1 MSRKSAETSRP
12 IFREFHSPKELHWLT
27 SIISALRT
35 HALSGMRTSFI
46 GQAMK
51 SSYYACNLESG
62 KGDHLFRTAI
72 HITNGTIGTGS
83 DNRRK
88 QIINDKLAEESLF
101 EGLMEK
107 FRIRF
112 RHLAINL
119 QRSIKAAIEKNL
131 DTVQRSLDIVKSE
144 NVASESEQEKDF
156 RGRVEAKIKTA
167 EEKIRQIHSSPPRNP
182 AGGAEPPERR
192 TTLQSRLKF
201 DSLRRRRTDDSTA
214 SSKGGKEKGP
224 FQEHFSC
231 YAGLTWEVLRDYLLS
246 KWPNIKLVERKV

>member
-1 MSRKSAETSRP
+1 MSKKSAETSKP

-27 SIISALRT
+27 SIISALGT

-72 HITNGTIGTGS
+72 HITNGTTGTRS
-83 DNRRK
+83 DIRRK

-101 EGLMEK
+101 EDLMEK

-131 DTVQRSLDIVKSE
+131 DTVQRTLDIVKSE
-144 NVASESEQEKDF
+144 NVASESEQEKEF
-156 RGRVEAKIKTA
+156 RGRVEAMIKTA
-167 EEKIRQIHSSPPRNP
+167 EEKIRQINSGESTLSYAISEEHARL
-182 AGGAEPPERR
+182 ER
-192 TTLQSRLKF
+192 LWG
-201 DSLRRRRTDDSTA
+201 D
-214 SSKGGKEKGP
+214 EKGA
-224 FQEHFSC
+224 FSSLM
-231 YAGLTWEVLRDYLLS
+231 GRIPEDPWLENFISNRDIVGY
-246 KWPNIKLVERKV
+246 P